1 MCILFGTL
9 AGALFYSVAERNIT
23 HKRNG
28 AMHFVRI
35 GRVSLSYCVRKA
47 EA

>member
-1 MCILFGTL
+1 MCILMGII

-23 HKRNG
+23 HKSNG

-35 GRVSLSYCVRKA
+35 GRISASFCLRSK
-47 EA
+47 